1 MSLSDIISNLKTFTW
16 SFTVNYN
23 PTSFSAV
30 ALTEDEARESIR
42 SLLTQNSEICQRYRE
57 IETQYGMIQDKIIKS
72 ILTTNYND
80 NPESLKLKEQR
91 APFEDEM
98 KKMSGSVKMNILMG
112 PFTHDFMYFTL
123 DFKTTSD
130 ETLQQIIE
138 KPPTKVLPF
147 HTITI
152 FSALD
157 G

>member
-42 SLLTQNSEICQRYRE
+42 SLLTQNSEICQRYKE
-57 IETQYGMIQDKIIKS
+57 IETQFEMIGTEIIKS
-72 ILTTNYND
+72 ILTTNYHD

-98 KKMSGSVKMNILMG
+98 KEIRDSIKTNILMG
-112 PFTHDFMYFTL
+112 PFTHDYMDFTL